1 MPRSFQKGVVVMTM
15 MSRAAYNDEQGHF
28 IVDDLMTLIHGTGCC
43 AADRWALEDAETLP
57 AAER

>member
-1 MPRSFQKGVVVMTM
+1 MTM